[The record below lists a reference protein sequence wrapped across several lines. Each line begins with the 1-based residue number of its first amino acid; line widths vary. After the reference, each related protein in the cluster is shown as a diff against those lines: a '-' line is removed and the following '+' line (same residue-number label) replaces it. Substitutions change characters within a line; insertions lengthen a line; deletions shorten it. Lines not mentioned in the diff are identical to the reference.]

1 MRSITLTGVSL
12 LLLCTSLTAQR
23 SLADPS
29 TFRRPKLE
37 AGADTNSWLAYYNYG
52 IKHLRYSPDK
62 AAAAFVW
69 ASRIDPTSA
78 EPLYGRAVAYW
89 RRYPKLFW
97 AYLNRTPGVRE
108 SPQIRQVDSL
118 VVRAMLRNPFF
129 RRDADVVLYE
139 QISGGPYSW
148 TLLGR
153 AILAYGDGRYLV
165 AARLFSDLVSKDS
178 VEYYWAR
185 FDIALCY
192 TATHQYDSA
201 AAQIATLVEEIHRRA
216 EARLNPVYQSR
227 EILLYGL
234 GVLRLI
240 VGDTAAA
247 RENLGQAL
255 TENLAFH
262 PAHALLADIALARAD
277 TVQAVAEYVQAVE
290 LDSTDGV
297 LHYRYARVLGA
308 VGRLPDAESEFRR
321 AVELEPFF
329 APPYL
334 GLALVLDISG
344 KRAEALEQYRR
355 YLQRTYRNDP
365 RIAMAQE
372 RIKALSQ

>member
-1 MRSITLTGVSL
+1 MRLATLSGLSL
-12 LLLCTSLTAQR
+12 LLLSAHLSAQS

-29 TFRRPKLE
+29 TFRRPRLA

-52 IKHLRYSPDK
+52 VERLRYSPDQ
-62 AAAAFVW
+62 AEAAFVW
-69 ASRIDPTSA
+69 ASRIDPTRA
-78 EPLYGRAVAYW
+78 EPLYGRGVAYW
-89 RRYPKLFW
+89 LRYPKLFRE
-97 AYLNRTPGVRE
+97 YLNRTPGVRE

-153 AILAYGDGRYLV
+153 AILAYGDGRYPV
-165 AARLFSDLVSKDS
+165 AAKLYSDLVSKDS

-192 TATHQYDSA
+192 TATRRYDSA
-201 AAQIATLVEEIHRRA
+201 AVQIAALLEEIHRRA
-216 EARLNPVYQSR
+216 EASVSPVYQSG
-227 EILLYGL
+227 ETLLYGL
-234 GVLRLI
+234 SVLRLI

-255 TENLAFH
+255 TENLAFY
-262 PAHALLADIALARAD
+262 PAHALLADIALARGD
-277 TVQAVAEYVQAVE
+277 TTQAVAEYVQAIE
-290 LDSTDGV
+290 LGPTDGV
-297 LHYRYARVLGA
+297 LHYRYGRLLGA

-329 APPYL
+329 SQSYL
-334 GLALVLDISG
+334 GLALVLDT
-344 KRAEALEQYRR
+344 RDNRTEALEQYRR
-355 YLQRTYRNDP
+355 YLALTYREDP
-365 RIAMAQE
+365 RIGLAQQ